1 MQGVVSHIA
10 QQLNISNQIEVYL
23 PMSGGEGYGA
33 GLPGVA
39 VYYWKSYQKQLKC
52 VNYIDL
58 V

>member
-10 QQLNISNQIEVYL
+10 QQLNTSNRTEVYL

-39 VYYWKSYQKQLKC
+39 VYYRKSYQKQ
-52 VNYIDL
+52 
-58 V
+58 